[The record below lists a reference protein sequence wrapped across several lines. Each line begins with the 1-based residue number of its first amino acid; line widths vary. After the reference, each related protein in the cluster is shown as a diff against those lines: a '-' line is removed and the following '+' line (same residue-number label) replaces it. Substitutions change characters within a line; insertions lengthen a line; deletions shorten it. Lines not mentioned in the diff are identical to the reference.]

1 FCFSHVTRTAGWL
14 PPAEAWKTGEDDLP
28 YGWERALD
36 DSGRTYYINHINKT
50 TTYESPVVKNLE
62 PPPKPEPRTVVL
74 ERSPSLGFGFVA
86 GSEKPVIVRFV
97 TEGGPSVDKLLP
109 GDQIL
114 EVNGEDVCQA
124 PREHVISLVRGCQ
137 RCVRLTVC
145 QPAESQGG
153 GLRKSTLLSA
163 GKRARLRTKPP
174 RVRFAESVCVNGAP
188 LFPPSA
194 FSLGD
199 VCVPP
204 MANVLKVFLEN
215 GQTKSFKYDA
225 WTTVQD
231 VVSSLESKLYL
242 KASEHFSLVVEHIKS
257 LKRNKLTL
265 LDPQDTLARIASRPG
280 AHKLR
285 CLFRVSFV
293 PSSAAALAQKDLHAL
308 DYLYTQCCNDVVQ
321 ERFAPELQADT
332 ALRLAALHV
341 YQHAMANGVQQA
353 AKITV
358 KAVEREFGL
367 ERFVPGSLLEGMKR
381 KEVRKVLGHFLKLHA
396 TMASSGG
403 KQLTQ
408 LQAKLHYLDIVAQLP
423 SYGAKCFSATAT
435 AGSGGEIMG
444 DTVIL
449 VSPKFGISQIT
460 GSRNS
465 AFQPIP
471 IASIEDMVRI
481 EVKQLDEVSR
491 MVRVLFRDDRHL
503 AVTLEERDAGELVLV
518 LGGYYKVALKGEREL
533 PIEYDSSLMQ
543 LQHRMEDLAPPYLAQ
558 HRVVPEKWSYI
569 ALNTVKTA
577 CFAIQPP
584 YRPINKKTNGLY
596 NTVGRQ
602 PTHARPTLHH
612 FSTDNNMNNNFVS
625 NRNHQMAAQASSRQQ
640 RGSYDFQSVVSMEI
654 LENET
659 DTKNDEVLRRV
670 QEMQQLVQNSERYLN
685 EQEHLQHQQNRSG
698 SSEWQ
703 ETSIDVESDGDC
715 EPGQLKHSDSLLLLT
730 GKNHN
735 GTQESEDIKNS
746 LSNSVVELLRQESAG
761 ACSESDNES
770 IYTPHSSPGHRTRQ
784 LQEDDTKMHRISFG
798 LRSPDTGPE
807 STTTEGQP
815 QQHSTTGAETPT
827 SADSVGPVYIFDPDI
842 IDLTLLPPPHTPDL
856 LEHPTNV
863 VDAQPPRSFA
873 DSMERLDHIA
883 KA

>member
-1 FCFSHVTRTAGWL
+1 
-14 PPAEAWKTGEDDLP
+14 
-28 YGWERALD
+28 
-36 DSGRTYYINHINKT
+36 
-50 TTYESPVVKNLE
+50 
-62 PPPKPEPRTVVL
+62 
-74 ERSPSLGFGFVA
+74 
-86 GSEKPVIVRFV
+86 
-97 TEGGPSVDKLLP
+97 
-109 GDQIL
+109 
-114 EVNGEDVCQA
+114 
-124 PREHVISLVRGCQ
+124 
-137 RCVRLTVC
+137 
-145 QPAESQGG
+145 
-153 GLRKSTLLSA
+153 
-163 GKRARLRTKPP
+163 
-174 RVRFAESVCVNGAP
+174 
-188 LFPPSA
+188 
-194 FSLGD
+194 
-199 VCVPP
+199 

-293 PSSAAALAQKDLHAL
+293 PSSAAALAQKDLQGL

-321 ERFAPELQADT
+321 ERFAPELQPDT

-381 KEVRKVLGHFLKLHA
+381 KEVRKVLSHFLKLHA

-435 AGSGGEIMG
+435 AGAGGEIMG

-460 GSRNS
+460 GTRNS
-465 AFQPIP
+465 AFQPVP

-491 MVRVLFRDDRHL
+491 MVRVLFQDGRHL

-518 LGGYYKVALKGEREL
+518 LRGYYRVALGGDKEL

-584 YRPINKKTNGLY
+584 YRPVNKKTNGLY

-602 PTHARPTLHH
+602 PMHSRPALHH
-612 FSTDNNMNNNFVS
+612 FSTDNNMNNNFIS
-625 NRNHQMAAQASSRQQ
+625 NRNHQAVAQSQPHHTQ

-670 QEMQQLVQNSERYLN
+670 HEMQQLVQNSERYLS
-685 EQEHLQHQQNRSG
+685 EQEHLENQQHRSG

-703 ETSIDVESDGDC
+703 ETSVDVESDCDC

-730 GKNHN
+730 GKTQN

-746 LSNSVVELLRQESAG
+746 LSNSMVELLRQESAG

-770 IYTPHSSPGHRTRQ
+770 IYTPHTSPGHRTRQ
-784 LQEDDTKMHRISFG
+784 IQDDDTKMNRISFG

-807 STTTEGQP
+807 AASKDGQP
-815 QQHSTTGAETPT
+815 QQHSATGAETPT

-856 LEHPTNV
+856 LEHPTNL
-863 VDAQPPRSFA
+863 VDAQPPRCFA
-873 DSMERLDHIA
+873 DSMERLNDIGTLASSGDLEEFLASVTVPPPTQKVTPAVELTPEEIMSYIIPPPPSQASLENLTKAGVEEKDREEGETKMVNGSLGVKSERGSVRRHSDCAGGGGEEKNVIEYATVDRKGPFSCCGKPKPSQSTSPVSSSDADVRPPPRRSLNERPPDRPPKNSQTVGAPSVPERQRSQSLSAVPPKPTAQSTQQQNSKA
-883 KA
+883 KQDG